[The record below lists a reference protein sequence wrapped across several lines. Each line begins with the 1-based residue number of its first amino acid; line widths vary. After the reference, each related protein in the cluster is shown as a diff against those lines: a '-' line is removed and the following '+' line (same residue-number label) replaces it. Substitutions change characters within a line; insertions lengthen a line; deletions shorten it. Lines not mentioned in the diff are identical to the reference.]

1 LFALCGALCVTHCA
15 DDVICNSI
23 TAHTIQV
30 HIKPPPLSPAEAAT
44 EKERLERVA
53 RERLA
58 EMSKHSSFVAVD
70 KKPSIKRSKTSTDMQ
85 AVVKSSRLESLP
97 VVKALNRG
105 PGAHNASHGS
115 LPVIKGAAS
124 RAEAATTTP
133 IKGTRGHTIAHGGS
147 TAPVGAAAGAAR
159 GAVVK
164 GGAQKG
170 RPDSRGDRS
179 GASSPI
185 SPLEMGELVRT
196 FSDDGAMPMKGGF
209 GPSLMVG
216 GSGAA
221 STAGYSTVSDYD
233 QELSDAEDEYH
244 SSKVYGVSKVFSGT
258 PQPVHIA
265 GDLGDAVPRRAFTI
279 DMENVRSR
287 LDDPMPDDLAME
299 TSYAPASPRAI
310 FLAGCLNA
318 AIPPITVA
326 LIRKK
331 ISSTINLAHM
341 GLGTKIAKVLAPCL
355 SAVPHL
361 QLLNLSDNNLD
372 DEGLSLLIRAISKH
386 RHIEILDISQNI
398 IGSEAA
404 EALAEFLGHPECR
417 LQCLRMSTANI
428 DDGECANFVEVLMSN
443 HHLKVR

>member
-1 LFALCGALCVTHCA
+1 MLIVVSTATH
-15 DDVICNSI
+15 
-23 TAHTIQV
+23 TTQV

-97 VVKALNRG
+97 VVKALNKG
-105 PGAHNASHGS
+105 PRTHNASNGS

-124 RAEAATTTP
+124 RAETATTTP
-133 IKGTRGHTIAHGGS
+133 IKGARGHTIAHGGS
-147 TAPVGAAAGAAR
+147 TAPAAAGAAR
-159 GAVVK
+159 GVNVK

-196 FSDDGAMPMKGGF
+196 FSDDGAMPLKGGYV
-209 GPSLMVG
+209 PALIVG
-216 GSGAA
+216 GSGPA

-287 LDDPMPDDLAME
+287 LDDPMPDDPAME